1 MLLNDRQNC
10 CRQTQIIYAKGGKI
24 LGVCPPPPLPF
35 IGQNDSAISIS
46 IPILLLLLHTAVQ
59 IIAQPIHQHLLCF
72 IIFFPYFS
80 YSSGDSLLLEISS
93 NTTMW
98 FCQVGI
104 LCSQKIIEVKKL
116 GHSYSSSCMG
126 YHWIFEINHQ
136 IFVFLYIFVLF
147 LHICGAA
154 ITFLRVIY
162 ILNSRNFA

>member
-1 MLLNDRQNC
+1 M
-10 CRQTQIIYAKGGKI
+10 TGKI
-24 LGVCPPPPLPF
+24 VADRRKLYTQKGENYWVSVPPPLPF

-46 IPILLLLLHTAVQ
+46 IPILLLLLLLLHTAVQ

-116 GHSYSSSCMG
+116 GHSYSSFCMG

-136 IFVFLYIFVLF
+136 IFVFLYIFVLL

-154 ITFLRVIY
+154 IIFLRVMY